1 LYNPIV
7 GIYELKKMFGLK
19 DLPESDRRTARIL
32 RRFTPGKR
40 EILVNADEYEIKLWL
55 GFWCIYTDCVF
66 VDLNTHSIR
75 HEFELKSEIGLQAW
89 SYNSKVIVD
98 YKLHINDPI
107 QIVREQITNTDVY
120 MRGLLEVELH
130 RIVKDGI
137 VMTSDELEVQLYD
150 KIISSELINSVF
162 SLKDLSIR
170 VTKAKDENSN
180 FRFKNQS
187 IAQLSDV
194 KKLLEIAKNS
204 NLEEFEEE
212 EVTRIILNGPD

>member
-1 LYNPIV
+1 MYNPIV
-7 GIYELKKMFGLK
+7 GIYELKKIFGLR
-19 DLPESDRRTARIL
+19 DLPESDSRTARIL

-40 EILVNADEYEIKLWL
+40 EILVNADEHQIKLWM

-66 VDLNTHSIR
+66 VDLNTHNIR
-75 HEFELKSEIGLQAW
+75 HEFEVKNQIGLQAW
-89 SYNSKVIVD
+89 SNSSKVTVD
-98 YKLHINDPI
+98 YKLLINDPI
-107 QIVREQITNTDVY
+107 QIVRDQITNTDVY